1 MDKKLLKIPKTSKFI
16 KLNPNS
22 KSLNIHH
29 PIKLKSKYNEEK
41 VPIEKVEFIF
51 EESGSSTPVKQL
63 IKHIYKEKES
73 FLKKELKNL
82 KQIKSKKN
90 NDSIH
95 SYNDKKKIYSIV
107 KKYIS
112 GKTREDENINTK
124 YKKIFPYQY
133 KYIPIKDKSTM
144 HKSISNPSF
153 NISQEM
159 NMESNF
165 MKLGKEANMYTAN
178 ANYIK
183 KKKVLLFDKFNYDNN
198 EYKPDRAKLFDMT
211 RMPKIPKKDSFVYKT
226 TNFRVGHLIN
236 GNNNTYDFGKIMN
249 FNNISSFDFNLK
261 KKGLNYLNK
270 NKEYNKIL
278 NFRNKNS
285 IASYSYIDKKYKKTN
300 RVLPSDTFYRHLME
314 MKNESYE
321 QYFKSNFD
329 LDKAR
334 DTIVEEFQTSDYNNS
349 IKDINTNNLNKENQ
363 DFLMPYY
370 KNDKNKKKPEMKQLY
385 YKQILKNSQND
396 LNGYSPLLSKKLNE
410 MGQPIYYPKIFSSYI
425 NFDNYS
431 QKERFEKISESFE
444 GLKKLMETFKKQG
457 ELDEL
462 DFIFEYALSK
472 NIDKNL
478 LTIKNLNNF
487 YNFLNEKPMPLDSNK
502 SLKENI
508 ILALN
513 YDMNLTKKQKI
524 KKNVNK
530 TFSKKKKDVRINIK
544 NKNKI
549 TELKENKKLMFDLD
563 LQKKVNNQKNFS
575 FDKTQIRDN
584 LKKELEQIKKNLI
597 NKQKLVLDARS
608 NEEKIKNYKRLFDL
622 NERLYY
628 TWYKHKNEKDLNN
641 FRQQSKLTELYFYNK
656 TKEDIKTDVFEKEYL
671 SKKLQN
677 LN

>member
-1 MDKKLLKIPKTSKFI
+1 MEKNILISKNQKKEKLDNELIINYSLL
-16 KLNPNS
+16 
-22 KSLNIHH
+22 HH
-29 PIKLKSKYNEEK
+29 PIKLKSKK
-41 VPIEKVEFIF
+41 DGKKDWIEKMDFVI
-51 EESGSSTPVKQL
+51 
-63 IKHIYKEKES
+63 KES
-73 FLKKELKNL
+73 EETTTPKKNSTKESNKDEANAINIIKDFT
-82 KQIKSKKN
+82 KQINIQKNFMLYPVNQKTNNEQKQSKNSIDSQSPKKISPIYYKTIQKSKKE
-90 NDSIH
+90 
-95 SYNDKKKIYSIV
+95 KL
-107 KKYIS
+107 
-112 GKTREDENINTK
+112 
-124 YKKIFPYQY
+124 
-133 KYIPIKDKSTM
+133 M
-144 HKSISNPSF
+144 HKSKSNPTF
-153 NISQEM
+153 NSSQEM

-165 MKLGKEANMYTAN
+165 MKLGAEANIYTAN
-178 ANYIK
+178 ANYIQNK
-183 KKKVLLFDKFNYDNN
+183 KILLFDKYNYDNN

-314 MKNESYE
+314 MKNESYD

-334 DTIVEEFQTSDYNNS
+334 DTIVEEFQTSDYNEI
-349 IKDINTNNLNKENQ
+349 IKDINTNDLNKENQ

-385 YKQILKNSQND
+385 YKQILKNSKND
-396 LNGYSPLLSKKLNE
+396 LNGYSPLLSKKINN
-410 MGQPIYYPKIFSSYI
+410 MGQPIYYPKIFSSNI

-431 QKERFEKISESFE
+431 QKERFEKISESLE
-444 GLKKLMETFKKQG
+444 GLKNLMENFKKQG

-462 DFIFEYALSK
+462 DFIYEYALSK

-487 YNFLNEKPMPLDSNK
+487 YNFLKEKPIPLDSNK

-513 YDMNLTKKQKI
+513 YDMNLSKKEKLKKDAKKTFEKI
-524 KKNVNK
+524 KKD
-530 TFSKKKKDVRINIK
+530 KKGNIK
-544 NKNKI
+544 NKNKVNG
-549 TELKENKKLMFDLD
+549 LKEYKKLMLDLN
-563 LQKKVNNQKNFS
+563 LQKKLSNQKNFS
-575 FDKTQIRDN
+575 VDKAQIRDE
-584 LKKELEQIKKNLI
+584 LKKEIEQIKNDVI
-597 NKQKLVLDARS
+597 NKQKLIHDARS
-608 NEEKIKNYKRLFDL
+608 NEEKIKNYKQIFDL
-622 NERLYY
+622 NERFYY
-628 TWYKHKNEKDLNN
+628 TWYKNKNEKDLNN

-656 TKEDIKTDVFEKEYL
+656 AKEDIKTSEYEKEYL
-671 SKKLQN
+671 NDN
-677 LN
+677 LKNVN

>member
-1 MDKKLLKIPKTSKFI
+1 MEKNIKISENQKKEI
-16 KLNPNS
+16 KLNNE
-22 KSLNIHH
+22 LNTNFSQLHN
-29 PIKLKSKYNEEK
+29 PIKLKPKDESNKD
-41 VPIEKVEFIF
+41 IEKMENLIKEGEVA
-51 EESGSSTPVKQL
+51 STPKKITTKKLYTRGVNTINLIKDFSKQINSQKKDALHLLNKKINDLQKQL
-63 IKHIYKEKES
+63 KNVNDQSSPKKISPIYYKS
-73 FLKKELKNL
+73 IQNL
-82 KQIKSKKN
+82 N
-90 NDSIH
+90 
-95 SYNDKKKIYSIV
+95 KKKL
-107 KKYIS
+107 
-112 GKTREDENINTK
+112 
-124 YKKIFPYQY
+124 
-133 KYIPIKDKSTM
+133 M
-144 HKSISNPSF
+144 HKSKSSSTF
-153 NISQEM
+153 NSSQKID
-159 NMESNF
+159 MESNF
-165 MKLGKEANMYTAN
+165 MKLGNEANIYTAN
-178 ANYIK
+178 ADYIQN
-183 KKKVLLFDKFNYDNN
+183 KKVLLFDKYNYDNN
-198 EYKPDRAKLFDMT
+198 VYKPDRAKLFDMT
-211 RMPKIPKKDSFVYKT
+211 RMLKMPKKDSFIYKT
-226 TNFRVGHLIN
+226 INFRVGHLIN
-236 GNNNTYDFGKIMN
+236 ESNNTYDFGKNMGL
-249 FNNISSFDFNLK
+249 NNISSYDFPM
-261 KKGLNYLNK
+261 K
-270 NKEYNKIL
+270 NKGFKNLYKNQEHNKIL
-278 NFRNKNS
+278 NFRNYNNS
-285 IASYSYIDKKYKKTN
+285 INSYNYIDKNLQKNKSCI
-300 RVLPSDTFYRHLME
+300 PSDTFYRQIME
-314 MKNESYE
+314 KKNESYQ
-321 QYFKSNFD
+321 QYLKGNVD
-329 LDKAR
+329 LDKEKEVV
-334 DTIVEEFQTSDYNNS
+334 VEDFSTSDYNNINS
-349 IKDINTNNLNKENQ
+349 YINVNNLIKDDQE
-363 DFLMPYY
+363 FLKPYY

-530 TFSKKKKDVRINIK
+530 TFSKKKKDTKINIK

-549 TELKENKKLMFDLD
+549 NELKENKKLMFDLD

-608 NEEKIKNYKRLFDL
+608 SEEKIKNYKRLFDL